1 MAKYQDIAEEI
12 KQKILREEYEV
23 NTTIPS
29 EFKLQEIYDVSRH
42 TIRQAIAVLVNEG
55 YLRKEKGSG
64 TYVDDSYKIE
74 KTPLNRTKRSVSSP
88 HISLI
93 IFFRRLSEESKMNYE
108 SLGIHCF

>member
-64 TYVDDSYKIE
+64 TYVDDSYKKEKNTIE
-74 KTPLNRTKRSVSSP
+74 QNKNDRCHH
-88 HISLI
+88 HISL
-93 IFFRRLSEESKMNYE
+93 
-108 SLGIHCF
+108 